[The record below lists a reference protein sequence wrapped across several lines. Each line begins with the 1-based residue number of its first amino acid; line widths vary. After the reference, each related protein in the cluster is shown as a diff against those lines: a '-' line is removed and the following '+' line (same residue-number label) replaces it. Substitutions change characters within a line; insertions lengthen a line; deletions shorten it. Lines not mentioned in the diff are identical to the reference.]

1 MHPFT
6 VETQIA
12 RPREEI
18 FDYLADVANH
28 PEFTDHFLTDW
39 HMTREDTYGLGA
51 GGRFHADLPFSRFG
65 WGDWTIV
72 EAEPPR
78 GPRAAGPRGQ
88 VQPHPHAHRV
98 RAARGPGR
106 RRRASRSPSRR
117 SRATRPTGSSSRS
130 GSAASL
136 RRHWRK
142 ALRRLRAILE
152 EDRDRGARATIAG
165 GPRKPATGLR
175 VREPIT

>member
-18 FDYLADVANH
+18 FDYLTDVANH
-28 PEFTDHFLTDW
+28 PEFTDHFLTEW
-39 HMTREDTYGLGA
+39 RMTREDTYGLGA

-65 WGDWTIV
+65 WGDWTLV
-72 EAEPPR
+72 D
-78 GPRAAGPRGQ
+78 
-88 VQPHPHAHRV
+88 
-98 RAARGPGR
+98 
-106 RRRASRSPSRR
+106 
-117 SRATRPTGSSSRS
+117 ATRPEVLVLQGRAGKYNRIRTLTVFELREGPDGATRVALTVETQPRYPTDKFLESLGQRRS
-130 GSAASL
+130 L
-136 RRHWRK
+136 KRHWRK